1 MSAKVSAEIVKMLRE
16 RTGAAMMDCKKALVE
31 TGGDMEK
38 AVEWLR
44 KKGVSSA
51 EKKVGRATNEGLI
64 EAYIH
69 PGSRLGVLIE
79 VNCETD
85 FVAKTPEFRALVK
98 DLAMQI
104 AATNPR
110 AVAREEVA
118 ADQIEKELE
127 IYRTQARNE
136 KKPENVVERIAQGKL
151 EKFYQ
156 EFVLLEQSF
165 IKDQNRSVKQV
176 ITDVIARLG
185 ENISVRRFVR
195 FQLGA

>member
-1 MSAKVSAEIVKMLRE
+1 MSANISAEAVKNLRE
-16 RTGAAMMDCKKALVE
+16 RTGAAMMDCKKALLE
-31 TGGDMEK
+31 TGGDMDK

-44 KKGVSSA
+44 KKGISSA
-51 EKKVGRATNEGLI
+51 EKKLGRTTNEGLI

-85 FVAKTPEFRALVK
+85 FVAKTPDFRALVK

-110 AVAREEVA
+110 TVSREELPA
-118 ADQIEKELE
+118 EQIEKELE

-136 KKPENVVERIAQGKL
+136 KKPENMVDRIAQGKL

-156 EFVLLEQSF
+156 EAALLEQSF
-165 IKDQNRSVKQV
+165 IKDQNRTVKQV
-176 ITDVIARLG
+176 ITDVIAKLG
-185 ENISVRRFVR
+185 ENISVKRFVR

>member
-1 MSAKVSAEIVKMLRE
+1 MSVTISAEIVKNLRE

-31 TGGDMEK
+31 TGGDMDK

-44 KKGVSSA
+44 KKGISSA
-51 EKKVGRATNEGLI
+51 EKKVGRTTNEGLI

-104 AATNPR
+104 AATSPR
-110 AVAREEVA
+110 AVVREEVSA
-118 ADQIEKELE
+118 EQVEKELE

-156 EFVLLEQSF
+156 DFVLLEQSF
-165 IKDQNRSVKQV
+165 IKDQNRTVKQV
-176 ITDVIARLG
+176 ITDVIAKLG
-185 ENISVRRFVR
+185 ENISVKRFVR

>member
-1 MSAKVSAEIVKMLRE
+1 MSANISADIVKTLRE

-31 TGGDMEK
+31 TGGDMDK

-44 KKGVSSA
+44 KRGAASA
-51 EKKVGRATNEGLI
+51 EKKVGRTTNEGLI

-85 FVAKTPEFRALVK
+85 FVAKTPDFRALVK

-110 AVAREEVA
+110 TVTREEIA

-165 IKDQNRSVKQV
+165 IKDQNRTVKQV
-176 ITDVIARLG
+176 ITDVIAKLG
-185 ENISVRRFVR
+185 ENIAVKRFVR